1 MAERILTLFLVMLAG
16 SAPVQAQTPRKF
28 SLSMFHF
35 NLQYVPGG
43 LQGFPSGH
51 DQNPDFDLDHEAV
64 EDLIITESFEPV
76 LDLFLAHPGWK
87 VNLEMQ
93 AYMVEVMQQRH
104 PGVLAKLKQLVDAG
118 RAELSSV
125 HYSDQLLL
133 AYPRRGMEWSFD
145 LMDEVF
151 ASVGFS
157 PGPVVFA
164 QEGQFGEGMAEFLAR
179 RGRTIL
185 GLSKNLFRYQ
195 HAGALDTAPAA
206 FSLGQSTVVLLGR
219 SFATPQVEVEW
230 NFFDDGELL
239 ATGGQAP
246 YMGKA
251 FQKSDSAIA
260 AYEQELLDAEA
271 RGFEIAGITDFVG
284 YLEAQNLPLP
294 ELPRMLDGTWQPQ
307 STDSMKR
314 WLGASG
320 LLDLAY
326 GCERDNQVLTQNT
339 VAHHWLR
346 VAETVIAHAEK
357 QELIETGSLRERWF
371 ECLRHLL
378 WAQVSDASGINPFL
392 KEVQYGLFHGGEAQ
406 RCAQAIID
414 ELTPGM
420 GGPYLEVDTERGTV
434 APVDDLPFGQS
445 DAVAALLTAA
455 DGYLVEAPGRTV
467 HEQWERLGGKDN
479 LYRLTLTVS
488 PPQNGERQLSVVFP
502 HTDAD
507 GFDLMPGLVE
517 DRVVSYPAGSFA
529 FEEGRIS
536 LPLPAGLVRLREG
549 LWLIQQTD
557 TVHVAA
563 TFRLDDRVR
572 FVDETLD
579 PDGEVQ
585 WVFWLYQGEEA
596 DALAL
601 ARHLN
606 LSVTAYLQ
614 TGTPDAGCG
623 CGPGPAG
630 PEVLPW
636 LAALPLL
643 ALARRLSRR
652 RNPSSSS

>member
-1 MAERILTLFLVMLAG
+1 MAPRVIVLSLVMLAAA
-16 SAPVQAQTPRKF
+16 APARAQNSRKF

-64 EDLIITESFEPV
+64 EDLIVTESFEPV

-93 AYMVEVMQQRH
+93 AYMIEVMKQRH
-104 PGVLAKLKQLVDAG
+104 PGVLAKLKLLVDAG
-118 RAELSSV
+118 AAELSSV

-133 AYPRRGMEWSFD
+133 AYPRRSLEWSFD

-151 ASVGFS
+151 AGVGFA

-164 QEGQFGEGMAEFLAR
+164 QEGQFGEGMAEFLAT

-251 FQKSDSAIA
+251 FKKSASAIA

-271 RGFEIAGITDFVG
+271 RGFEIAGITDFVDF
-284 YLEAQNLPLP
+284 LETQNLPRP
-294 ELPRMLDGTWQPQ
+294 ELPRMLDGTWQPK

-357 QELIETGSLRERWF
+357 TKLIETGSLHERWF

-420 GGPYLEVDTERGTV
+420 GGPYLEVDTARGTV
-434 APVDDLPFGQS
+434 SPVEDLPFGQS
-445 DAVAALLTAA
+445 DAVAAFFTAA
-455 DGYLVEAPGRTV
+455 DGYAVEAPGRTV
-467 HEQWERLGGKDN
+467 SEQWERIGGRDN
-479 LYRLTLTVS
+479 LFRLTVTAS
-488 PPQNGERQLSVVFP
+488 PPQNGERFLEVVFP
-502 HTDAD
+502 HTDSE
-507 GFDLMPGLVE
+507 GFALMSGLVE
-517 DRVVSYPAGSFA
+517 DRVVSYPLDSFE

-536 LPLPAGLVRLREG
+536 LPLPAGLVRLRER
-549 LWLIQQTD
+549 LWLVAQTD

-572 FVDETLD
+572 FADETLD
-579 PDGEVQ
+579 PGGEAQ
-585 WVFWLYQGEEA
+585 WVFWIYQGEEA
-596 DALAL
+596 EALAL
-601 ARHLN
+601 ARRLN
-606 LSVTAYLQ
+606 VSVIAYLQ

-623 CGPGPAG
+623 CGPAAAPRASAG
-630 PEVLPW
+630 
-636 LAALPLL
+636 LAALFLL
-643 ALARRLSRR
+643 ALVRRLSRR